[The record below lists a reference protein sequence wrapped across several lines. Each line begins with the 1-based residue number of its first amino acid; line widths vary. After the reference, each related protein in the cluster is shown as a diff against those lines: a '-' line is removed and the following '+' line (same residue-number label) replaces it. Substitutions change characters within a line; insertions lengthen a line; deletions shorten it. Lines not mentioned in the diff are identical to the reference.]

1 MDNEKLERQ
10 SSLQGNDI
18 FISAA
23 FRRFLFPT
31 ILSLLGASVCNI
43 ADSAIVGNVM
53 GTQGLAAMSLV
64 SPLFFICTTLG
75 SLIGVGG
82 ATLASIRVGRGDI
95 DGVNRMLTLS
105 LSLLVLLGLSLS
117 AAGLIF
123 IEPLLDM
130 LHAVDGELR
139 EMARDYCLA
148 FIPGALA
155 NMILYIPLN
164 FLRIT
169 GKPGAGAWMFG
180 IMAVSN
186 IAICL
191 VLLLSFDMGLK
202 GVGLAMVLGSAIALL
217 YGFGCFFK
225 KDCPLRFAPFFSELK
240 QIPSLIVTGSPM
252 ALTNL
257 LTFLRTLGYNHMLIA
272 CLGVGGVSVFAVLGN
287 VSTFALALLS
297 GVWQT
302 IAPLTGVFYGER
314 DTQSVRRVMFVSLG
328 LFHLSGV
335 CTAGLSGVEACLPCL
350 RHERCFAFSAGAS
363 GAVAF
368 RIKCYSRDGKRQ
380 LPVLLYDDTR
390 GVAGK
395 PYLRLPQPN
404 SSCFHIAACLAPF
417 PRICLERLFTGRAFD
432 YSGVFRL
439 RAACCQS
446 PRHERGFAP

>member
-139 EMARDYCLA
+139 EMARDYCLY
-148 FIPGALA
+148 P
-155 NMILYIPLN
+155 
-164 FLRIT
+164 R
-169 GKPGAGAWMFG
+169 
-180 IMAVSN
+180 
-186 IAICL
+186 C
-191 VLLLSFDMGLK
+191 
-202 GVGLAMVLGSAIALL
+202 VG
-217 YGFGCFFK
+217 
-225 KDCPLRFAPFFSELK
+225 
-240 QIPSLIVTGSPM
+240 
-252 ALTNL
+252 
-257 LTFLRTLGYNHMLIA
+257 
-272 CLGVGGVSVFAVLGN
+272 
-287 VSTFALALLS
+287 
-297 GVWQT
+297 
-302 IAPLTGVFYGER
+302 
-314 DTQSVRRVMFVSLG
+314 
-328 LFHLSGV
+328 
-335 CTAGLSGVEACLPCL
+335 
-350 RHERCFAFSAGAS
+350 
-363 GAVAF
+363 
-368 RIKCYSRDGKRQ
+368 
-380 LPVLLYDDTR
+380 
-390 GVAGK
+390 
-395 PYLRLPQPN
+395 
-404 SSCFHIAACLAPF
+404 
-417 PRICLERLFTGRAFD
+417 
-432 YSGVFRL
+432 
-439 RAACCQS
+439 
-446 PRHERGFAP
+446 